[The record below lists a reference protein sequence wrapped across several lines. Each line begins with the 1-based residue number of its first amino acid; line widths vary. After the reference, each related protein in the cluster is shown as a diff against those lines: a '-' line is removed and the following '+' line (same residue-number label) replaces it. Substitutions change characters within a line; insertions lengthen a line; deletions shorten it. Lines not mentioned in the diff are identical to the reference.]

1 MLCLIKVFLTT
12 SLKESKIVIDHQC
25 MYNDLIINMIIINEN
40 QHTSELVVENLYLFK
55 ILQT

>member
-1 MLCLIKVFLTT
+1 MFNKGVLTT
-12 SLKESKIVIDHQC
+12 SLKVSKIVIDHQC

-55 ILQT
+55 ISQT

>member
-1 MLCLIKVFLTT
+1 MLCLIKVFITT
-12 SLKESKIVIDHQC
+12 SLKVSKIVIDHQC

-55 ILQT
+55 ISQT